1 MRRLSKNEVR
11 VVNTGSLSTGG
22 RVQSGLIWAELT
34 SPVSTEVGGEKM
46 SLFKKI
52 EKHWHLIGWGQKEEE

>member
-34 SPVSTEVGGEKM
+34 RPVSTEVGGEKK
-46 SLFKKI
+46 LT
-52 EKHWHLIGWGQKEEE
+52 